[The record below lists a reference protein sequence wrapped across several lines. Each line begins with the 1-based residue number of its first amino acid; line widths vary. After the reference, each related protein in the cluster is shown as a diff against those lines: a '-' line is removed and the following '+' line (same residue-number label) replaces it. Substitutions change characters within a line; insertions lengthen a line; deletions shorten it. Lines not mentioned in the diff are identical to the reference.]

1 MWQVLRARLMLLEAQ
16 GMEGGHHR
24 GCLPSVLPDFGVS
37 AVHAVKKDVA
47 SLQVEGGGL
56 HGGD

>member
-1 MWQVLRARLMLLEAQ
+1 MLLEAQ

-24 GCLPSVLPDFGVS
+24 VLPAFCS
-37 AVHAVKKDVA
+37 ARLRGERCPSVKKDVA